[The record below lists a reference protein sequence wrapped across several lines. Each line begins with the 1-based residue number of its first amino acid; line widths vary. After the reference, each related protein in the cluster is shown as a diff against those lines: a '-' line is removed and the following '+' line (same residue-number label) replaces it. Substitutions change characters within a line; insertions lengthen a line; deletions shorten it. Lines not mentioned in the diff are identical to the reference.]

1 MVNYI
6 FVSATDRFI
15 MVSAGLPTGVF
26 RLSSGTQQSPIDLLS
41 LLIYKFMGN
50 TVPAHLIA
58 LRGIKDT
65 P

>member
-1 MVNYI
+1 
-6 FVSATDRFI
+6 
-15 MVSAGLPTGVF
+15 MVSAGLPRGGF
-26 RLSSGTQQSPIDLLS
+26 RPPSETQQSPIDLLS